1 MCCLVFHL
9 FYFVGLLC
17 FVLKNIMID
26 TVKFQEK
33 NIIKVYVSSCL
44 QNLCMHA
51 SEIFVSYNISVY
63 IHLSYDNPSVG
74 DVCVKLS
81 QSYVLF

>member
-1 MCCLVFHL
+1 MFCFKEYNDRYSEISGKEHHKSVCL
-9 FYFVGLLC
+9 LLPA
-17 FVLKNIMID
+17 
-26 TVKFQEK
+26 
-33 NIIKVYVSSCL
+33 
-44 QNLCMHA
+44 NLYMHA